1 MSYWTARWIE
11 LYRAFLRTALL
22 EQIQYRASGAIW
34 MIGSILEPVVFLAV
48 WSTVAKAQGGSVEG
62 YGARDFA
69 AYYVILLIVNHL
81 TFSWTMHDFQFRIQF
96 GTLSFDLL
104 RPVHPIHGDIAANLA
119 YKVVML
125 IVMLPALVILTV
137 AFSPN
142 FTPVAWSLVA
152 FAPAVFLAF
161 LLRFLF
167 EWTLALAAFW
177 TTRVTAINQI
187 YFSLLMFLAG
197 RVAPIALLPPWLRD
211 VAHDLPFYY
220 MVGFPVELALG
231 RLTPTAALV
240 GFATQ
245 LLWLAVVAAII
256 VIVWR
261 RAAVRFAAVGS

>member
-1 MSYWTARWIE
+1 MNRWAA

-34 MIGSILEPVVFLAV
+34 MIGSVLEPVVFLVV
-48 WSTVAKAQGGSVEG
+48 WSTVAKAQGGSVGG
-62 YGARDFA
+62 YGAHEFA
-69 AYYVILLIVNHL
+69 AYYVVLLIVNHL

-96 GTLSFDLL
+96 GSLSFDLL

-125 IVMLPALVILTV
+125 VVMLPALVILTI
-137 AFSPN
+137 AFEPH
-142 FTPVAWSLVA
+142 FTPVAWSLAA
-152 FAPAVFLAF
+152 FAPALFLAF

-197 RVAPIALLPPWLRD
+197 RVAPIALLPLWLRN

-231 RLTPTAALV
+231 KVPSTDALV
-240 GFATQ
+240 GFTTQ
-245 LLWLAVVAAII
+245 LLWLTVVGAII

-261 RAAVRFAAVGS
+261 RAAYRFAAVGS

>member
-1 MSYWTARWIE
+1 MSRWAA

-34 MIGSILEPVVFLAV
+34 MIGSILEPVVFLVV
-48 WSTVAKAQGGSVEG
+48 WSTVAQAQGGSVEG
-62 YGARDFA
+62 YGVREFA
-69 AYYVILLIVNHL
+69 AYYVVLLIVNHL

-96 GTLSFDLL
+96 GSLSFDLL

-119 YKVVML
+119 YKCVML
-125 IVMLPALVILTV
+125 VVMLPALIVLTI
-137 AFSPN
+137 AFGPR
-142 FTPVAWSLVA
+142 FAPVAWSLAA
-152 FAPAVFLAF
+152 FAPALVLAF

-167 EWTLALAAFW
+167 EWALALAAFW

-187 YFSLLMFLAG
+187 YFSLQMFLAG
-197 RVAPIALLPPWLRD
+197 RVAPIALLPWWLRD
-211 VAHDLPFYY
+211 AAHDLPFYY

-245 LLWLAVVAAII
+245 LLWLVVTAAIV

-261 RAAVRFAAVGS
+261 RAAVKFAAVGS

>member
-1 MSYWTARWIE
+1 VA

-34 MIGSILEPVVFLAV
+34 MIGSILEPVVFLVV
-48 WSTVAKAQGGSVEG
+48 WSTVAKAQGGSVGG
-62 YGARDFA
+62 YGAHEFA
-69 AYYVILLIVNHL
+69 AYYVVLLIVNHL

-96 GTLSFDLL
+96 GSLSFDLL

-119 YKVVML
+119 YKCVML
-125 IVMLPALVILTV
+125 VVMLPALVVLTV
-137 AFSPN
+137 AFAPH
-142 FTPVAWSLVA
+142 FAPVGWSLVA
-152 FAPAVFLAF
+152 FVPALIFAF

-167 EWTLALAAFW
+167 EWTLALAAVW

-187 YFSLLMFLAG
+187 YFSLQMFLAG
-197 RVAPIALLPPWLRD
+197 RVAPIALLPLWLRD

-231 RLTPTAALV
+231 RLDATAAIV
-240 GFATQ
+240 GCCTQ
-245 LLWLAVVAAII
+245 LVWLTVVGAVI

-261 RAAVRFAAVGS
+261 RAAAQFSAVGS